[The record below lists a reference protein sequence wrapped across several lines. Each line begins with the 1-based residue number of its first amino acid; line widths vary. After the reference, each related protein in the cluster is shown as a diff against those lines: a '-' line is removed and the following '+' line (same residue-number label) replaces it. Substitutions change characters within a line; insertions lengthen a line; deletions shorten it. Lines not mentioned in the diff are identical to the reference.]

1 MLNKT
6 TRSDIYRV
14 DPRSIVVRDNF
25 NSRVDFGDIAEL
37 ANQIAKDGVLN
48 PLHVQRIKDNEGNE
62 KFYLVDGE
70 RRYRA
75 IQYNIEHG
83 IDIPNVP
90 VLLVNKDIP
99 QQDLI
104 RIQIQCNE
112 GKNFTEYEYGVAY
125 KKLVDL
131 GMTTSQISEFVG
143 KPQWH
148 VSSCLAHLNRDER
161 VQELL
166 NDGKITG
173 VDVRHVYQANDNVEA
188 SVADILNLEK
198 KRQEKEA
205 EALAEQEKLNQR
217 LKELEQDTTSNN
229 KKEIRSIKAQQKEV
243 DKKVKNASR
252 ISITDLDIDSNT
264 IQAKDSLIIKQGLL
278 TLRKYLD
285 PQKQGNKMSNIN
297 IDELL
302 SRLQSGEFI
311 NIIANDCQKTA

>member
-37 ANQIAKDGVLN
+37 ANQIAKDGILN

-83 IDIPNVP
+83 IETPNVP

-148 VSSCLAHLNRDER
+148 ITICLAHLNRDER

-166 NDGKITG
+166 NEGKITG
-173 VDVRHVYQANDNVEA
+173 VDVRHVYQANDNDEA

-229 KKEIRSIKAQQKEV
+229 KIEIKSIKAKQKEV
-243 DKKVKNASR
+243 EKKVKNTSR

-297 IDELL
+297 VDELL

-311 NIIANDCQKTA
+311 NVIANDCQKTA